1 MYGAYGYRGY
11 GGEPVVLP
19 SIPPAIGKELVRVR
33 NAIQH
38 AKSRIEN
45 LEVKIVRKQTK
56 LQNCI
61 SGVHTCTEG
70 QVKSA
75 QSYIQRKIEEL
86 NETSAELIGLEK
98 QGEYRE
104 VILKGKP
111 TLLFFTHAYIPYL
124 TPAPVAPVAP
134 VTPVV
139 VAPPPAEPVHQAT
152 KKVPREPEGPKYG
165 IDLQDLDNTI
175 AHHTQKLQR
184 NDLSAKSKAMAERI
198 IAQSKATK
206 DLFATDPSLFLAPD
220 PAMMETQAGV
230 ATLMLRG
237 FSLQVR
243 ILDLALEKGYLSP
256 QAYQATMK
264 ELDAQTGTPEQA
276 ATEAQELGLPP
287 ALVSQVIALKAEIAA
302 KATGKVTKDKNG
314 TLTIKKKPNYLL
326 WGLGALVLYRVV
338 R

>member
-1 MYGAYGYRGY
+1 MQN
-11 GGEPVVLP
+11 V
-19 SIPPAIGKELVRVR
+19 
-33 NAIQH
+33 
-38 AKSRIEN
+38 KSRIAN

-111 TLLFFTHAYIPYL
+111 ALLFFTHAYIPYL

-134 VTPVV
+134 VTPVTPVTPV
-139 VAPPPAEPVHQAT
+139 VVSPPPAEPVHQAT
-152 KKVPREPEGPKYG
+152 NAVPREPEGPKYG

-175 AHHTQKLQR
+175 AHHTQELQR
-184 NDLSAKSKAMAERI
+184 NDLSAKSRAMAERI
-198 IAQSKATK
+198 IAESKATK
-206 DLFATDPSLFLAPD
+206 DLFAANPSLFLAPD

-237 FSLQVR
+237 LDLQVR
-243 ILDLALEKGYLSP
+243 TLDLALEKGYLSP
-256 QAYQATMK
+256 QAYQTAMK

-276 ATEAQELGLPP
+276 ATEAQELGLP
-287 ALVSQVIALKAEIAA
+287 AAFVSQAIALKAEIAA

-314 TLTIKKKPNYLL
+314 TLIIKKKPNYLL